1 MPEFWERAFTEKQLM
16 WGEAPAAAAMLA
28 AEAFSRAGLKHVL
41 IPGIGY
47 GRNARPFLERGLS
60 VTGIE
65 ISATAIAL
73 ARSQLGLD
81 VPIHHGSVT
90 DMPFD
95 QRRYDGVFCHGLIH
109 LLDERGRAKL
119 IDDCFRQLEAGG
131 QMVFTAITT
140 AAPMYGQGAKLGEDW
155 FERLP
160 GLPMFFY
167 SEAAVR
173 REFGPAGL
181 VGFSPLDEPSHGGAL
196 PFFNIVC
203 AKP

>member
-1 MPEFWERAFTEKQLM
+1 MPEFWETAFTEKQLM
-16 WGEAPAAAAMLA
+16 WGEGPALA
-28 AEAFSRAGLKHVL
+28 AVQAAESFSRRGAKHVL
-41 IPGIGY
+41 IPGLGY
-47 GRNARPFLERGLS
+47 GRNAKPFLERGMA

-65 ISATAIAL
+65 ISATAIEL
-73 ARSQLGLD
+73 AKSRLGLD
-81 VPIHHGSVT
+81 LPIHHGSVT

-95 QRRYDGVFCHGLIH
+95 QRLYDGVFCHGLIH

-119 IDDCFRQLEAGG
+119 IEDCFRQLAPGG
-131 QMVFTAITT
+131 ALIFTAITT
-140 AAPMYGQGAKLGEDW
+140 AAPMYGQGAKLGNDW

-167 SEAAVR
+167 GEAAVR
-173 REFGPAGL
+173 REFGPFGL

-196 PFFNIVC
+196 PFFSVVC